1 MRTTDLHSQHAN
13 VLQSYANCI
22 CTHLLL
28 NTCRSILVG
37 VTLAVVSLGS
47 STSETA
53 TATATAL
60 QPPERFT
67 PQTEPV
73 SFTVYL
79 RNCGLPDFL
88 IPYDVYSAAMSTHWY
103 QGMRVE
109 ADFADRVMIADSNT
123 ATDGDSGAKTVLTA
137 SRGTVIDVSVR

>member
-1 MRTTDLHSQHAN
+1 
-13 VLQSYANCI
+13 
-22 CTHLLL
+22 
-28 NTCRSILVG
+28 VG

-47 STSETA
+47 STSDAA
-53 TATATAL
+53 TATDTAL

-67 PQTEPV
+67 PQLEPV

-88 IPYDVYSAAMSTHWY
+88 IPYDVYSAAMSTRWY

-109 ADFADRVMIADSNT
+109 ADFADRVVIADNTTSND
-123 ATDGDSGAKTVLTA
+123 AISGDGSARTVLTA
-137 SRGTVIDVSVR
+137 SRGTVIEVSIR

>member
-1 MRTTDLHSQHAN
+1 
-13 VLQSYANCI
+13 
-22 CTHLLL
+22 
-28 NTCRSILVG
+28 
-37 VTLAVVSLGS
+37 VSLGS

-73 SFTVYL
+73 TFTVYL

-109 ADFADRVMIADSNT
+109 ADFADRVADTN
-123 ATDGDSGAKTVLTA
+123 ANTDGDSGSGSAKTVLTA